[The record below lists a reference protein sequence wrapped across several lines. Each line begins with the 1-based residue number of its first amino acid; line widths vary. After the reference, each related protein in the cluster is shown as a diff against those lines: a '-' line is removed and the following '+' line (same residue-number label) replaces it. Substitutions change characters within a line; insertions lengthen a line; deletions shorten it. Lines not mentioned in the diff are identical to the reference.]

1 MTVFGDGLQTRA
13 FTHIDDVAPLIARC
27 IDVPDAA
34 NEVFNIGADTPYSV
48 VDLAHAVARAFDVTE
63 PEIEFLPARKEV
75 VHAFS
80 DHSKLHRVFGEAP
93 AVPLEEGLR
102 RMAAWARET
111 GVREPIRFESV
122 EVLRNMPPSWT
133 PGLTQTA

>member
-1 MTVFGDGLQTRA
+1 
-13 FTHIDDVAPLIARC
+13 
-27 IDVPDAA
+27 
-34 NEVFNIGADTPYSV
+34 V